1 MTWRHATLKEMAG
14 DAHPPPTSAEGPG
27 TARGKRAA
35 DRKSGLTAKN
45 RRRISGPPDNSSVA
59 EGGPAGNAT
68 MSSDD
73 RVEQERL
80 LRSAVL
86 AGDQRA
92 WQAWYDQ
99 SYEPLCRYV
108 HWRSGG
114 LEDLAEEVV
123 QETWLVAV
131 RRIRSFDPRQGSF
144 PAWLRGI
151 AANVLRNR
159 LRGRVRT
166 GRREKRA
173 RDEVPTQASAETE
186 LARREQAERIA
197 HALADLPEHYEAV
210 LRAKYLEGAT
220 LAQIAE
226 ASGQTP
232 KAVESL
238 LTRARQAFR
247 ERYQDLDDLAKR
259 P

>member
-1 MTWRHATLKEMAG
+1 
-14 DAHPPPTSAEGPG
+14 
-27 TARGKRAA
+27 
-35 DRKSGLTAKN
+35 
-45 RRRISGPPDNSSVA
+45 
-59 EGGPAGNAT
+59 

-73 RVEQERL
+73 RMEQERL

-131 RRIRSFDPRQGSF
+131 RRVRRFDPRQGSF
-144 PAWLRGI
+144 LRWLRGI

-166 GRREKRA
+166 GRRQKHLV
-173 RDEVPTQASAETE
+173 DEGPSQSSAETE
-186 LARREQAERIA
+186 LARR
-197 HALADLPEHYEAV
+197 EHYEAV
-210 LRAKYLEGAT
+210 LRAKYLESASV
-220 LAQIAE
+220 AQIAK
-226 ASGQTP
+226 ASEQTP
-232 KAVESL
+232 KAVQSL

-247 ERYQDLDDLAKR
+247 DKYQGYEADGET
-259 P
+259 

>member
-1 MTWRHATLKEMAG
+1 
-14 DAHPPPTSAEGPG
+14 
-27 TARGKRAA
+27 
-35 DRKSGLTAKN
+35 
-45 RRRISGPPDNSSVA
+45 
-59 EGGPAGNAT
+59 
-68 MSSDD
+68 MSSND

-92 WQAWYDQ
+92 WRAWYDQ
-99 SYEPLCRYV
+99 SYEPLGRYV

-144 PAWLRGI
+144 LAWLRGI

-159 LRGRVRT
+159 LRGRRARARRKEPFQGEAETNVSVDRELI
-166 GRREKRA
+166 RRER
-173 RDEVPTQASAETE
+173 
-186 LARREQAERIA
+186 AERIA
-197 HALADLPEHYEAV
+197 AALADLPGHYEAV

-247 ERYQDLDDLAKR
+247 ERYQDLDDFAKR
-259 P
+259 A